1 MSNRSKKAQFSRSLK
16 KKSIHIGGKS
26 EKVTPPPLKKPTS
39 VLDNCTPE
47 EIRNLKERLAQRN
60 ELNVLFFHLKQMANF
75 LEADINQFNSDLH
88 LTNKKLSISE
98 KIISPQ
104 EHLIC
109 ERLARKIV
117 GSTYNNTSGFYDLNY
132 IKTAHN
138 IIINSKK
145 DLIEIYE
152 NKANIIKRILLDRY
166 NYTDSVVYNNWAARL
181 LPILQIQHYMALKE
195 LGSLKQYE
203 PCVVSDLFTSNDF
216 SHALPS
222 ILIHRGEVVVNSF
235 NITCQFSSALEKLLL
250 HKDLIDKATNL
261 AQNLELITKDE
272 TSDSDNVAFL
282 PELLDSFRTLTG
294 TNTPDRKKILDLSV
308 GLAPSPDIYI
318 SFDDCFDNNCSI
330 IDVDKE
336 LSQLD
341 LSNDPSLEASLRK
354 VYCDFNELLQQQSI
368 AQKQVTNTDC
378 YISELDALPLE
389 GKRLFFINKKY
400 LFIAQT
406 EILASATK
414 PVEHLYSDSQNNN
427 NLQQT
432 DDVKQAFVFLNN
444 IINDDDTP
452 PDIFSADVQAVQEY
466 QLRCMALFS
475 KERSFYANLDAL
487 MSANVHKQ
495 ISDCVKTLQQTEF
508 KESTDGF
515 FHQYISSLLVQER
528 AIHSSNVRILSE
540 ILDNLDNLD
549 NLIKFDNQVYQDL
562 NHISDINQAA
572 NTANLFKV
580 ITRFLHCFITDD
592 YEFARF
598 IVDAYNKPAQQS
610 DLDKLLN
617 KAQLALESRIELLK
631 DKYQAPTS
639 QAENVA
645 ANEPADTPSEL
656 AHTPDRESVKESVQI
671 KSAKPQ
677 TPEQHSRDDQ
687 AATKGDTESESAK
700 AKPSKAKAAKAKAK
714 TKATTAKASTK
725 DDSAAAQKSSVS
737 AADATALS
745 PSEQGITLLNAQE
758 RKSLMVALA
767 AQNPN
772 PKSEL
777 NYSNPFE
784 LLCAVV
790 LSAQAT
796 DASVNLVTPE
806 LFAAAPTPEKM
817 AALGEEAIGNLINRV
832 GLWRNKAK
840 NLAQLAAI
848 LHEEYK
854 DQVPDSFEELVKL
867 PGVSAKTARVVL
879 NVAFGQPYIAV
890 DTHVFR
896 VCNRTG
902 LCLGNTA
909 EKVAKHLP
917 DLIDPEFLM
926 NAHHYLLLHGRYV
939 CTAKNFEERCAT
951 CVAAPW
957 CKHNY
962 PKD

>member
-1 MSNRSKKAQFSRSLK
+1 M
-16 KKSIHIGGKS
+16 
-26 EKVTPPPLKKPTS
+26 
-39 VLDNCTPE
+39 
-47 EIRNLKERLAQRN
+47 
-60 ELNVLFFHLKQMANF
+60 
-75 LEADINQFNSDLH
+75 
-88 LTNKKLSISE
+88 
-98 KIISPQ
+98 
-104 EHLIC
+104 
-109 ERLARKIV
+109 
-117 GSTYNNTSGFYDLNY
+117 
-132 IKTAHN
+132 
-138 IIINSKK
+138 
-145 DLIEIYE
+145 IEIYE
-152 NKANIIKRILLDRY
+152 NKANIIKRMLLDRY
-166 NYTDSVVYNNWAARL
+166 NYTDNVVYNNWAARL

-235 NITCQFSSALEKLLL
+235 NITCQFSSALDELLL
-250 HKDLIDKATNL
+250 RKDLIDKATNL
-261 AQNLELITKDE
+261 AQNLELINKDE

-487 MSANVHKQ
+487 ISANVHKQ

-508 KESTDGF
+508 KESTAGF

-540 ILDNLDNLD
+540 ILDNLD

-598 IVDAYNKPAQQS
+598 IVDAYNKPSQQFE
-610 DLDKLLN
+610 LDKLLN
-617 KAQLALESRIELLK
+617 EAQLAL
-631 DKYQAPTS
+631 TS
-639 QAENVA
+639 QIEQLKGKNQSIAVQAGNVADHADGAPIKVWPAGNVA
-645 ANEPADTPSEL
+645 ANEPSEL
-656 AHTPDRESVKESVQI
+656 TP
-671 KSAKPQ
+671 KSGEPQ
-677 TPEQHSRDDQ
+677 TPEQHISDTQ
-687 AATKGDTESESAK
+687 TVTKGDTESQTAK
-700 AKPSKAKAAKAKAK
+700 AKPSKAKAVKAKAK

-725 DDSAAAQKSSVS
+725 DTLAATQQSTVS

-758 RKSLMVALA
+758 RKSLMAALA

-817 AALGEEAIGNLINRV
+817 AALGEEAIGNLIKRV

-848 LHEEYK
+848 LHEEYN
-854 DQVPDSFEELVKL
+854 DQVPDSFENLIKL
-867 PGVSAKTARVVL
+867 PGVGAKTARVVL

>member
-152 NKANIIKRILLDRY
+152 NKANIIKRMLLDRY
-166 NYTDSVVYNNWAARL
+166 NYTDNVVYNNWAARL

-235 NITCQFSSALEKLLL
+235 NITCQFSSALDELLL
-250 HKDLIDKATNL
+250 RKDLIDKATNL

-487 MSANVHKQ
+487 ISANVHKQ

-508 KESTDGF
+508 KESTAGF

-540 ILDNLDNLD
+540 ILDNLD

-598 IVDAYNKPAQQS
+598 IVDAYNKPSLQFE
-610 DLDKLLN
+610 LDKLLN
-617 KAQLALESRIELLK
+617 EAQLAL
-631 DKYQAPTS
+631 TS
-639 QAENVA
+639 QIEQLKGKNQSIAVQAGNVADHADGAPIKVWPAGNVA
-645 ANEPADTPSEL
+645 ANEPSEL
-656 AHTPDRESVKESVQI
+656 TP
-671 KSAKPQ
+671 KSGEPQ
-677 TPEQHSRDDQ
+677 TPEQHISDTQ
-687 AATKGDTESESAK
+687 TVTKGDTESQTAK
-700 AKPSKAKAAKAKAK
+700 AKPSKAKAVKAKAK

-758 RKSLMVALA
+758 RKSLMAALA

-848 LHEEYK
+848 LHEEYN

>member
-39 VLDNCTPE
+39 ALNNCTPE

-152 NKANIIKRILLDRY
+152 NKANIIKRMLLDRY
-166 NYTDSVVYNNWAARL
+166 NYTDNVVYNNWAARL

-235 NITCQFSSALEKLLL
+235 NITCQFSSALDELLL
-250 HKDLIDKATNL
+250 RKDLIDKATNL

-487 MSANVHKQ
+487 ISANVHKQ

-508 KESTDGF
+508 KESTAGF

-540 ILDNLDNLD
+540 ILDNLD

-598 IVDAYNKPAQQS
+598 IVDAYNKPSLQFE
-610 DLDKLLN
+610 LDKLLN
-617 KAQLALESRIELLK
+617 EAQLAL
-631 DKYQAPTS
+631 TS
-639 QAENVA
+639 QIEQLKGKNQSIAVQAGNVADHADGAPIKVWPAGNVA
-645 ANEPADTPSEL
+645 ANEPSEL
-656 AHTPDRESVKESVQI
+656 TP
-671 KSAKPQ
+671 KSGEPQ
-677 TPEQHSRDDQ
+677 TPEQHISDTQ
-687 AATKGDTESESAK
+687 TVTKGDTESQTAK
-700 AKPSKAKAAKAKAK
+700 AKPSKAKAVKAKAK

-758 RKSLMVALA
+758 RKSLMAALA

-848 LHEEYK
+848 LHEEYN

>member
-152 NKANIIKRILLDRY
+152 NKANIIKRMLLDRY
-166 NYTDSVVYNNWAARL
+166 NYTDNVVYNNWAARL

-235 NITCQFSSALEKLLL
+235 NITCQFSSALDELLL
-250 HKDLIDKATNL
+250 RKDLIDKATNL

-487 MSANVHKQ
+487 ISANVHKQ

-508 KESTDGF
+508 KESTAGF

-540 ILDNLDNLD
+540 ILDNLD

-598 IVDAYNKPAQQS
+598 IVDAYNKPSLQFE
-610 DLDKLLN
+610 LDKLLN
-617 KAQLALESRIELLK
+617 EAQLAL
-631 DKYQAPTS
+631 TS
-639 QAENVA
+639 QIEQLKGKNQSIAVQAGNVADHADGAPIKVWPAGNVA
-645 ANEPADTPSEL
+645 ANEPSEL
-656 AHTPDRESVKESVQI
+656 TP
-671 KSAKPQ
+671 KSGEPQ
-677 TPEQHSRDDQ
+677 TPEQHISDTQ
-687 AATKGDTESESAK
+687 TVTKGDTESQTAK
-700 AKPSKAKAAKAKAK
+700 AKPSKAKAVKAKAK

-758 RKSLMVALA
+758 RKSLMAALA

-817 AALGEEAIGNLINRV
+817 AALGEEAIGNLIKRV

-848 LHEEYK
+848 LHEEYN

>member
-39 VLDNCTPE
+39 ALNNCTPE

-152 NKANIIKRILLDRY
+152 NKANIIKRMLLDRY
-166 NYTDSVVYNNWAARL
+166 NYTDNVVYNNWAARL

-235 NITCQFSSALEKLLL
+235 NITCQFSSALDELLL
-250 HKDLIDKATNL
+250 RKDLIDKATNL

-487 MSANVHKQ
+487 ISANVHKQ

-508 KESTDGF
+508 KESTAGF

-540 ILDNLDNLD
+540 ILDNLD

-598 IVDAYNKPAQQS
+598 IVDAYNKPSLQFE
-610 DLDKLLN
+610 LDKLLN
-617 KAQLALESRIELLK
+617 EAQLAL
-631 DKYQAPTS
+631 TS
-639 QAENVA
+639 QIEQLKGKNQSIAVQAGNVADHADGAPIKVWPAGNVA
-645 ANEPADTPSEL
+645 ANEPSEL
-656 AHTPDRESVKESVQI
+656 TP
-671 KSAKPQ
+671 KSGEPQ
-677 TPEQHSRDDQ
+677 TPEQHISDTQ
-687 AATKGDTESESAK
+687 TVTKGDTESQTAK
-700 AKPSKAKAAKAKAK
+700 AKPSKAKAVKAKAK

-758 RKSLMVALA
+758 RKSLMAALA

-817 AALGEEAIGNLINRV
+817 AALGEEAIGNLIKRV

-848 LHEEYK
+848 LHEEYN

-890 DTHVFR
+890 DAYAFR

-902 LCLGNTA
+902 LCLGNTS
-909 EKVAKHLP
+909 EQIAKHLP
-917 DLIDPEFLM
+917 DLIEPEFLM
-926 NAHHYLLLHGRYV
+926 NAHHYLRLHGRYV
-939 CTAKNFEERCAT
+939 CTAKNFEKRCAT
-951 CVAAPW
+951 CVVAPW

-962 PKD
+962 PRIIK

>member
-26 EKVTPPPLKKPTS
+26 EKVPPPPLKKPTS
-39 VLDNCTPE
+39 VLDNHTANE
-47 EIRNLKERLAQRN
+47 MRSLKERIAQRK
-60 ELNVLFFHLKQMANF
+60 ELNILFFQFKQMADF
-75 LEADINQFNSDLH
+75 LENDINQFNSDLY
-88 LTNKKLSISE
+88 LTNQKLSVSD
-98 KIISPQ
+98 KIVSPQ
-104 EHLIC
+104 EHLLC
-109 ERLARKIV
+109 ERAARKIV
-117 GSTYNNTSGFYDLNY
+117 GSTYNNNYDFYDLNY
-132 IKTAHN
+132 IKTNHKL
-138 IIINSKK
+138 ISSTK
-145 DLIEIYE
+145 DSLYE
-152 NKANIIKRILLDRY
+152 TTSNTERMLARILFNDSYDDY
-166 NYTDSVVYNNWAARL
+166 NKDNVVYNNWLATL
-181 LPILQIQHYMALKE
+181 LPVLQIQHYMAIQE
-195 LGSLKQYE
+195 LRSLKKDE
-203 PCVVSDLFTSNDF
+203 SCIASNLFTTTDDLSEV
-216 SHALPS
+216 SS
-222 ILIHRGEVVVNSF
+222 RGHIVLDSF
-235 NITCQFSSALEKLLL
+235 YIACNFASALEQLVIQ
-250 HKDLIDKATNL
+250 KDLTDSLVQFAKNINILATMNRDNVEFHSEQL
-261 AQNLELITKDE
+261 DPLTEM
-272 TSDSDNVAFL
+272 SDSYKQL
-282 PELLDSFRTLTG
+282 MKKKELF
-294 TNTPDRKKILDLSV
+294 DLSTEI
-308 GLAPSPDIYI
+308 APSPDIYI
-318 SFDDCFDNNCSI
+318 SFDDCFDANCSN
-330 IDVDKE
+330 IDVDRE

-341 LSNDPSLEASLRK
+341 LSNDPSLAASIRK

-368 AQKQVTNTDC
+368 AQKQVTTIEC
-378 YISELDALPLE
+378 PIAALSHEERFSFIHKKSLLLAESEL
-389 GKRLFFINKKY
+389 F
-400 LFIAQT
+400 
-406 EILASATK
+406 ASAAK
-414 PVEHLYSDSQNNN
+414 PVEKFHYAWQQNDV
-427 NLQQT
+427 LQQL
-432 DDVKQAFVFLNN
+432 DDTKQAFVNLNN
-444 IINDDDTP
+444 IINI
-452 PDIFSADVQAVQEY
+452 DITTSDSISAENYAAAQNIQEY
-466 QLRCMALFS
+466 QRSCIALFA
-475 KERSFYANLDAL
+475 KERSFYANIGA
-487 MSANVHKQ
+487 Q
-495 ISDCVKTLQQTEF
+495 ISAKLGAQIRPCVDLLPEKEEF
-508 KESTDGF
+508 NEVDSNF
-515 FHQYISSLLVQER
+515 FNQFVVLLLTHDKC
-528 AIHSSNVRILSE
+528 IHCSNIRVFAE
-540 ILDNLDNLD
+540 ILDNLDNQSD
-549 NLIKFDNQVYQDL
+549 QDL
-562 NHISDINQAA
+562 NLDLITDINQTA

-580 ITRFLHCFITDD
+580 ITRFLHCFIYDD

-677 TPEQHSRDDQ
+677 TPEQHSGDDQ

-758 RKSLMVALA
+758 RKSLMAALA

-817 AALGEEAIGNLINRV
+817 AALGEEAIGNLIKRV

-848 LHEEYK
+848 LHEEYN
-854 DQVPDSFEELVKL
+854 DQVPDSFEELIKL
-867 PGVSAKTARVVL
+867 PGVGAKTARVVL

>member
-39 VLDNCTPE
+39 ALNNCTPE

-152 NKANIIKRILLDRY
+152 NKANIIKRMLLDRY
-166 NYTDSVVYNNWAARL
+166 NYTDNVVYNNWAARL

-235 NITCQFSSALEKLLL
+235 NITCQFSSALDELLL
-250 HKDLIDKATNL
+250 RKDLIDKATNL

-487 MSANVHKQ
+487 ISANVHKQ

-508 KESTDGF
+508 KESTAGF

-540 ILDNLDNLD
+540 ILDNLD

-598 IVDAYNKPAQQS
+598 IVDAYNKPSLQFE
-610 DLDKLLN
+610 LDKLLN
-617 KAQLALESRIELLK
+617 EAQLAL
-631 DKYQAPTS
+631 TS
-639 QAENVA
+639 QIEQLKGKNQSIAVQAGNVADHADGAPIKVWPAGNVA
-645 ANEPADTPSEL
+645 ANEPSKLTP
-656 AHTPDRESVKESVQI
+656 
-671 KSAKPQ
+671 KSGEPQ
-677 TPEQHSRDDQ
+677 TPKQHISDTQ
-687 AATKGDTESESAK
+687 TVTKGDTESQTAK
-700 AKPSKAKAAKAKAK
+700 AKPSKAKAVKAKAK

-758 RKSLMVALA
+758 RKSLMAALA

-817 AALGEEAIGNLINRV
+817 AALGEEAIGNLIKRV

-848 LHEEYK
+848 LHEEYN

-890 DTHVFR
+890 DAYAFR

-902 LCLGNTA
+902 LCLGNTS
-909 EKVAKHLP
+909 EQIAKHLP
-917 DLIDPEFLM
+917 DLIEPEFLM
-926 NAHHYLLLHGRYV
+926 NAHHYLRLHGRYV
-939 CTAKNFEERCAT
+939 CTAKNFEKRCAT
-951 CVAAPW
+951 CVVAPW

-962 PKD
+962 PRIIK

>member
-152 NKANIIKRILLDRY
+152 NKANIIKRMLLDRY
-166 NYTDSVVYNNWAARL
+166 NYTDNVVYNNWAARL

-235 NITCQFSSALEKLLL
+235 NITCQFSSALDELLL
-250 HKDLIDKATNL
+250 RKDLIDKATNL

-487 MSANVHKQ
+487 ISANVHKQ

-508 KESTDGF
+508 KESTAGF

-540 ILDNLDNLD
+540 ILDNLD

-598 IVDAYNKPAQQS
+598 IVDAYNKPSLQFE
-610 DLDKLLN
+610 LDKLLN
-617 KAQLALESRIELLK
+617 EAQLAL
-631 DKYQAPTS
+631 TS
-639 QAENVA
+639 QIEQLKGKNQSIAVQAGNVADHADGAPIKVWPAGNVA
-645 ANEPADTPSEL
+645 ANEPSEL
-656 AHTPDRESVKESVQI
+656 TP
-671 KSAKPQ
+671 KSGEPQ
-677 TPEQHSRDDQ
+677 TPEQHISDTQ
-687 AATKGDTESESAK
+687 TVTKGDTESQTAK
-700 AKPSKAKAAKAKAK
+700 AKPSKAKAVKAKAK

-758 RKSLMVALA
+758 RKSLMAALA

-848 LHEEYK
+848 LHEEYN
-854 DQVPDSFEELVKL
+854 DQVPDYFEELLKL
-867 PGVSAKTARVVL
+867 PGVGAKTARVVL